1 MKLHKIQKR
10 VIHLLEVIKYSH
22 EGVPEVKL
30 SDDLYDDLQL
40 DSLEIVE
47 LFLGIE
53 DEFGVDLSKHSAK
66 INTVEDLS
74 EIIKK
79 LLDKREP

>member
-10 VIHLLEVIKYSH
+10 IVHLLEVIKYSS
-22 EGVPEVKL
+22 EGVPDVSL

-47 LFLGIE
+47 LFIHIE
-53 DEFGVDLSKHSAK
+53 DEFGVDLSPHSAK
-66 INTVEDLS
+66 INTVEDLAKVV
-74 EIIKK
+74 KK
-79 LLDKREP
+79 MMDE